1 MKPDPYFNDIPWEI
15 ITDDKGRVI
24 GEVYTLRP
32 VPPQKGGRQGKYV
45 RNDKYSNF
53 KSQRKRGAP

>member
-32 VPPQKGGRQGKYV
+32 VPQKRCKEARKARY
-45 RNDKYSNF
+45 NTF